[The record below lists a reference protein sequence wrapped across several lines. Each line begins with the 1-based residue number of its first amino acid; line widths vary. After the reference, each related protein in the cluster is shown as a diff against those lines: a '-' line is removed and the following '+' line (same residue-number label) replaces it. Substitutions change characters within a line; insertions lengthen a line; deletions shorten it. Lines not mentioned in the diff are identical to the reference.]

1 MNRKCTHCQ
10 IKSDAARA
18 LTPEELVFLED
29 HCLERVYGKGETV
42 FTEGKRS
49 THVVF
54 IKSGLVKIHMQGP
67 RYEQVLKIAPAGS
80 YLGIQSMLSKQTHQ
94 YSATALLVST
104 ICLID
109 SRSFEQ
115 LIRRNADFAN
125 QLIVYLCEDELNYF
139 RRFVSQSQK
148 QINGKLA
155 DTILFFANEIFR
167 QDHFELPLTRKDLG
181 TLLCTTRES
190 ATRAIKELSDLGVIQ
205 VNKSSFSIKNR
216 KLLQTIS
223 KNG

>member
-10 IKSDAARA
+10 IKSAAA
-18 LTPEELVFLED
+18 KTLTSEELIFLED
-29 HCLERVYGKGETV
+29 HCSERVYSKGELIIK
-42 FTEGKRS
+42 EGNLS

-67 RYEQVLKIAPAGS
+67 RYEQVLKVAPAGS

-94 YSATALLVST
+94 YSATALLGTT
-104 ICLID
+104 ICHID
-109 SRSFEQ
+109 TYSFQQ

-155 DTILFFANEIFR
+155 ATILFFADEIFR
-167 QDHFELPLTRKDLG
+167 QDRFELPLTRKDLG

-190 ATRAIKELSDLGVIQ
+190 ATRSIKELSDLGLIQ
-205 VNKSSFSIKNR
+205 VKKSNFNIKNR

-223 KNG
+223 NNG